1 MQKHINMEVKKT
13 QELIVDTISK
23 KSVLKQ
29 DVFNNIQANFK
40 LLKKALKEVVSEL
53 NEKINGVDNR
63 IEIKYTDKSEFEAQ
77 LQIAGDVLVFHMH
90 TNVFKFD
97 ASNSIWK
104 TSYLKEDENRGYAGV
119 IHVYNFLTD
128 SFKYNRVNDSGYLIA
143 RMFVNNEN
151 HFMVQG
157 KRQLGF
163 LYNDF
168 VNAIIDESKIKA
180 VLESAVLYTLDF
192 DLYTPPYDAIKE
204 ISVYQ
209 ITEMSN
215 SMQIKTGKRLG
226 FQFSADSAEIE

>member
-1 MQKHINMEVKKT
+1 MEVKKT

-40 LLKKALKEVVSEL
+40 LLKKTLKGLASEL

-77 LQIAGDVLVFHMH
+77 LQVAGDVLVFHMH

-97 ASNSIWK
+97 ASNSMWK
-104 TSYLKEDENRGYAGV
+104 TSYLKEDESRGYAGV

-143 RMFVNNEN
+143 RMFINNEN

-168 VNAIIDESKIKA
+168 VNAVIDEAKIKA
-180 VLESAVLYTLDF
+180 VLESAVLLN
-192 DLYTPPYDAIKE
+192 ARKSI
-204 ISVYQ
+204 
-209 ITEMSN
+209 N
-215 SMQIKTGKRLG
+215 G
-226 FQFSADSAEIE
+226 